1 MERFRQ
7 RVSDWEVKDKV
18 WQTPFTFSSAGNR
31 LVALPDHTHSS
42 LIRVSEGFLQQVK
55 RAMASRPKYCF
66 FPKGILH
73 GRYGLERESF
83 PPVPIPAYRIMCLS
97 DFRPTDIS
105 QDQYRALACYDIWKT
120 GDSISCEL
128 GRDFV
133 GLWTTK
139 LITRVRLTHIKP
151 ISSALARSQSHL
163 RAKQLGK
170 ANRNSDRPPQPLL
183 RSTKGIPS
191 F

>member
-1 MERFRQ
+1 M
-7 RVSDWEVKDKV
+7 SDWEVKDKV

-105 QDQYRALACYDIWKT
+105 RINTGPLTPPRATTYGKQVIRFRVNLDEISWAC
-120 GDSISCEL
+120 G
-128 GRDFV
+128 
-133 GLWTTK
+133 
-139 LITRVRLTHIKP
+139 
-151 ISSALARSQSHL
+151 
-163 RAKQLGK
+163 
-170 ANRNSDRPPQPLL
+170 QP
-183 RSTKGIPS
+183 S
-191 F
+191 